1 MPRATI
7 VTQIIAATIGVL
19 ATTAIADDAKCSGTI
34 VKIDG
39 DAVTI
44 KDTMQDTQQHQM
56 KVEPA
61 TKIVSGGKPVMASDL
76 KIGQKVKCVCER
88 KDGAM
93 ICTSMEILRDTP

>member
-7 VTQIIAATIGVL
+7 MTLIIAATFSAL
-19 ATTAIADDAKCSGTI
+19 ATAAIAEDAKCAGTI
-34 VKIDG
+34 IKIDG
-39 DAVTI
+39 ETVTI
-44 KDTMQDTQQHQM
+44 KDMMQDSQQHQM

-61 TKIVSGGKPVMASDL
+61 TKILSGGKPVMASDL

-93 ICTSMEILRDTP
+93 ICTSMEIMRDTP

>member
-1 MPRATI
+1 MLRATI
-7 VTQIIAATIGVL
+7 ITLVISATFGALAA
-19 ATTAIADDAKCSGTI
+19 AAIADDAKCAGTI

-39 DAVTI
+39 DAVTV
-44 KDTMQDTQQHQM
+44 KDMTQDAQQHQI

-76 KIGQKVKCVCER
+76 KIGQKVKCACQR